1 MALLSSSLKLAGPH
15 SLLRPRGIPTVSAVS
30 PHTEAVV
37 EVHCA
42 KDRCVHPG
50 RPASEL
56 CKDCPRRKQK
66 KKSMS
71 AMVGAH
77 MLLSTTSIVEEGS
90 PLWHRLCMALPTG
103 QYAAFYFCIDS
114 GTAQASAEDVAR
126 LEGLLAK
133 PCALLDVGVEVS
145 SYVPT
150 SRCCMACPCCA
161 MCAAALGCCHT
172 SRRWVCLFWAAV
184 TPWTEASGMVLVVAL
199 TNHSMFKRLKMH
211 LSEVYMST
219 APRVPPPGPECNLIR
234 AGVRGQVSSWRS

>member
-71 AMVGAH
+71 AM
-77 MLLSTTSIVEEGS
+77 
-90 PLWHRLCMALPTG
+90 
-103 QYAAFYFCIDS
+103 
-114 GTAQASAEDVAR
+114 ASAEDVAR

-133 PCALLDVGVEVS
+133 PCALLDVGVEEAVVEVHCAKDKCAHPGRSASELCKDCPRRKQKKSMSAMAS
-145 SYVPT
+145 SEDVARLEVLLAAPCAGLNT
-150 SRCCMACPCCA
+150 GPEVTTAAKSKKCIHPMRPLQGSCRDCPRRKGMRGMINEEVQEPIFTVFAAKGKCVHPARPVKDACPDCP
-161 MCAAALGCCHT
+161 
-172 SRRWVCLFWAAV
+172 R
-184 TPWTEASGMVLVVAL
+184 
-199 TNHSMFKRLKMH
+199 KRK
-211 LSEVYMST
+211 
-219 APRVPPPGPECNLIR
+219 
-234 AGVRGQVSSWRS
+234 